1 MKQKKILLA
10 PYDADAAEDVF
21 SVLFMGSDKETE
33 NGLQEIPA
41 DSYQLLISGLELAL
55 WELTGADRLT
65 VKQAI
70 GIVAGLRDMQ
80 KIREWNRKREVN

>member
-1 MKQKKILLA
+1 MKEKLINLA
-10 PYDADAAEDVF
+10 PYDADAADDVF
-21 SVLFMGSDKETE
+21 SVLFMGSDMETE

-41 DSYQLLISGLELAL
+41 ASYQLLASGLELVL
-55 WELTGADRLT
+55 WELTGADRLA

-80 KIREWNRKREVN
+80 KLREWNRKREAN

>member
-1 MKQKKILLA
+1 MKQKKTLLA

-80 KIREWNRKREVN
+80 KIREWNRKREAD